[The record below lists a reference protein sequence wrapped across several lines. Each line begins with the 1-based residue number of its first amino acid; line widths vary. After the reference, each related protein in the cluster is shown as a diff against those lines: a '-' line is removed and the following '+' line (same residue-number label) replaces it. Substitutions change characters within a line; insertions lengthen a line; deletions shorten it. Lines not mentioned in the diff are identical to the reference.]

1 MTEYERGFSKKCME
15 HGLTERQ
22 AGALC
27 KLAYFWDTTPGPR
40 NSATYRGV
48 NDADAEFMAN
58 MGIDPNSAEG
68 RKYMQ
73 QMNRY
78 DGGKHQD
85 ALTRWWRRNFH
96 SRDWQENQARQ
107 ERMQMQQR
115 YLDDMEANKINI
127 DAQKLQ
133 MNRIR
138 GIKNPGNEAPAAAN
152 IPGAAP
158 GTSPN
163 PPTAS
168 SPIPGNTAPTATGFQ
183 WKNGRPVW
191 T

>member
-1 MTEYERGFSKKCME
+1 MTEYERGFAKKCAE
-15 HGLTERQ
+15 FGLDERS

-27 KLAYFWDTTPGPR
+27 KLAYFWDSAPVR
-40 NSATYRGV
+40 NQFTYRGV
-48 NDADAEFMAN
+48 NDADAQFMAN
-58 MGIDPNSAEG
+58 MGIDPNGAEG
-68 RKYMQ
+68 RRFMQ
-73 QMNRY
+73 QMSRY

-96 SRDWQENQARQ
+96 SREWQENQART
-107 ERMQMQQR
+107 ERQQMHQR
-115 YLDDMEANKINI
+115 YLDDMEAEKINT

-138 GIKNPGNEAPAAAN
+138 GIKNPGNEAPASAN
-152 IPGAAP
+152 IPGSTS
-158 GTSPN
+158 GTSTN

-168 SPIPGNTAPTATGFQ
+168 SPIPGNTTPSATGFH
-183 WKNGRPVW
+183 WKNGVPVW

>member
-1 MTEYERGFSKKCME
+1 MTEYERGFAKKCME

-48 NDADAEFMAN
+48 NDADAKFMAD

-68 RKYMQ
+68 RNYMQ

-78 DGGKHQD
+78 DAGKHGT
-85 ALTRWWRRNFH
+85 AFGRWIRRNFT
-96 SRDWQENQARQ
+96 SREYQENQARA
-107 ERMQMQQR
+107 ERQQMQQR
-115 YLDDMEANKINI
+115 YLDDMEADRIHT
-127 DAQKLQ
+127 DAQRLQ

-152 IPGAAP
+152 IPGATP
-158 GTSPN
+158 GTSPH